1 MIESWTREEF
11 DGRVGETFILH
22 LGADAIPFKLAEV
35 KAGAMPP
42 KGRAQFSLFFRGPKA
57 ALRPQGVYR
66 VEHAELGAHDL
77 FLVPIA
83 VTPETPEDAGGVV
96 FEAVFT

>member
-11 DGRVGETFILH
+11 DDRIGETFVLH
-22 LGADAIPFKLAEV
+22 LGADPVPFQLAEV
-35 KAGAMPP
+35 KSGATPP
-42 KGRAQFSLFFRGPKA
+42 RGRAQFSLFFRGPKA

-77 FLVPIA
+77 FLVPIGL
-83 VTPETPEDAGGVV
+83 TPDDGGSVL